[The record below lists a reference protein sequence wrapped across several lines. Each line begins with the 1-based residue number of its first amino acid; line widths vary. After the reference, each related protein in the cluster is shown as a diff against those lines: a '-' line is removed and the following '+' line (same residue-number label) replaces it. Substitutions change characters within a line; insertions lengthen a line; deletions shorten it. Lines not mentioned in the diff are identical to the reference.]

1 MANFVGGM
9 ADAASVRKIQPPVL
23 ISCKNNG
30 NTEESVLYC
39 QTNENTACQTNK
51 CIARQIDE
59 TIACQM
65 SAALSG

>member
-1 MANFVGGM
+1 MSPAGM
-9 ADAASVRKIQPPVL
+9 ADAASGRGIEPPVL

-30 NTEESVLYC
+30 KTEKIVLYC
-39 QTNENTACQTNK
+39 QTNKNIACQTNK